1 MTSIDFHT
9 AAPVPGSL
17 DVTWYPGHP
26 HLAPGQGPLLQVH
39 RYEAHT
45 VILRQDKTVNYE
57 APFLFLLFGNERALL
72 LDTGATEEAELFPLR
87 ATVDQLISEWLV
99 DHPRERYELVVAH
112 THGHGDHVA
121 ADGQFADRPDTR
133 IVGREEEAVREFFG
147 FGENWPAG
155 EVGFDL
161 GGRELRL
168 IGSPGHHAASVT
180 VYDPWTG
187 LLLTGDTVLPGRL
200 YIADTAAFLATMD
213 RLTAFA
219 ASHPVTHVLGCHVEM
234 TARPGRDFPI
244 GAQYQPGE
252 LPLQLTPAHL
262 TAIREAAAAVADRP
276 GVYPHQDFVVYNRP
290 TERDM
295 QRLVRRGELNRVL
308 TAQRPAL

>member
-1 MTSIDFHT
+1 MSELDFTT
-9 AAPVPGSL
+9 AAPVQGSL
-17 DVTWYPGHP
+17 EVSWYAGDPHTEPGR
-26 HLAPGQGPLLQVH
+26 GPLLQEH
-39 RYEAHT
+39 RYDAHT

-72 LDTGATEEAELFPLR
+72 LDTGATEEPELFPLR
-87 ATVDQLISEWLV
+87 AAVDRLIADWLAEN
-99 DHPRERYELVVAH
+99 PREQYGLVVAH

-121 ADGQFADRPDTR
+121 ADAQFADRPDTR

-147 FGENWPAG
+147 FGETWPTG
-155 EVGFDL
+155 EVAFDL

-168 IGSPGHHAASVT
+168 LGSPGHHAASVT

-187 LLLTGDTVLPGRL
+187 ILFTGDTVLPGRL

-234 TARPGRDFPI
+234 TTRPGRDYPI
-244 GAQYQPGE
+244 GAQYQPDE
-252 LPLQLTPAHL
+252 RPLQLTPAHL
-262 TAIREAAAAVADRP
+262 TTVRDAVAAVADHP
-276 GVYPHQDFVVYNRP
+276 GVHLHDDFIVYNRP
-290 TERDM
+290 TEQDM
-295 QRLVRRGELNRVL
+295 QRLLRRGRLNRAL
-308 TAQRPAL
+308 TAQRPH